1 MIEHELISRYKALLL
16 RDVRNPYYN
25 SKWEWIK
32 EVNEK
37 IEELIQKIKQHNSL
51 QQ

>member
-1 MIEHELISRYKALLL
+1 MTIEEELISRYKALLL
-16 RDVRNPYYN
+16 RGIHNPYYN

-37 IEELIQKIKQHNSL
+37 IKELEKVIKKHN
-51 QQ
+51 

>member
-1 MIEHELISRYKALLL
+1 MTTEISIEEDLISRYKAWLLAGIP
-16 RDVRNPYYN
+16 NPYNN

-37 IEELIQKIKQHNSL
+37 IKELEKIIKQ
-51 QQ
+51 

>member
-16 RDVRNPYYN
+16 RGVRNPYYN

-37 IEELIQKIKQHNSL
+37 IKELEEIIKKSKYI
-51 QQ
+51 